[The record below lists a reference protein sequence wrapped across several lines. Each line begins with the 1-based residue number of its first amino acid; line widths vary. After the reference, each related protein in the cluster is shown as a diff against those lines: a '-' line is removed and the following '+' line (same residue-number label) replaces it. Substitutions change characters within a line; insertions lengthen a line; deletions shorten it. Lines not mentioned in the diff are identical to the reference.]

1 MANDFR
7 AAEAEP
13 DCPVSLDILG
23 RLYRA
28 DSAAIADMVSL
39 LPEDRRARLAMF
51 CYARA
56 HLRELGLTIA
66 ESCNETRLAEL
77 AGVLGQVLAAQC
89 RAKVRT
95 FGADFGSRIVA
106 RPKISLAGARH

>member
-1 MANDFR
+1 MPNEFC
-7 AAEAEP
+7 AAEADP
-13 DCPVSLDILG
+13 ACPVSLDTLG
-23 RLYRA
+23 QLYRA
-28 DSAAIADMVSL
+28 DPAAVAGMVSY

-56 HLRELGLTIA
+56 HFRELGLTIA
-66 ESCNETRLAEL
+66 ASCNETRLAEL

-95 FGADFGSRIVA
+95 FGSDLGSRVTA
-106 RPKISLAGARH
+106 RPKISLAGARA

>member
-1 MANDFR
+1 MATDYR
-7 AAEAEP
+7 AVETDLA
-13 DCPVSLDILG
+13 CPVSLDRLG
-23 RLYRA
+23 ELYRA
-28 DSAAIADMVSL
+28 DPASVTDMVSY

-56 HLRELGLTIA
+56 HFRELGLTIA
-66 ESCNETRLAEL
+66 ASCNERRLAEL

-95 FGADFGSRIVA
+95 FGSDLGSRVTA
-106 RPKISLAGARH
+106 RPKISLAGARA